1 MTAPNLIGATTII
14 GKTTGANLTTTSAT
28 TILSNASSSGK
39 VLKINTLN
47 ASNWTTSSANV
58 SVVWNNAA
66 SLGGTSYNI
75 TSNLV
80 IPAGATLT
88 VIDKSTQYYLEE
100 NQSIGAI
107 AATANT
113 INVTVS
119 YEDIS

>member
-1 MTAPNLIGATTII
+1 MAAPNLIGATTIN
-14 GKTTGANLTTTSAT
+14 GKTAGANLTTTAAT

-47 ASNWTTSSANV
+47 ASNRTNSSANV

-66 SLGGTSYNI
+66 ALGGTSYNI
-75 TSNLV
+75 VSGLV
-80 IPAGATLT
+80 VPAGSTLT

-100 NQSIGAI
+100 NQSIGAT
-107 AATANT
+107 AATGNT
-113 INVTVS
+113 INITVS

>member
-1 MTAPNLIGATTII
+1 MAAPNLLTSVTVL
-14 GKTTGANLTTTSAT
+14 GKTTGANLTSNSAT

-47 ASNWTTSSANV
+47 ASNRTTSSANV

-66 SLGGTSYNI
+66 ALGGTSYNI
-75 TSNLV
+75 VSNLV
-80 IPAGATLT
+80 VPAGSTLT
-88 VIDKSTQYYLEE
+88 IIDKSTQYYLEE

-107 AATANT
+107 AGTANT

>member
-1 MTAPNLIGATTII
+1 MTAPNLIGATSII

>member
-1 MTAPNLIGATTII
+1 MAAPNLIGATTIT
-14 GKTTGANLTTTSAT
+14 GKTTGANLTSNSAT

-58 SVVWNNAA
+58 SVFWNSAA
-66 SLGGTSYNI
+66 ALGGTSYNI
-75 TSNLV
+75 ASGLV
-80 IPAGATLT
+80 IPAGSTLT

-100 NQSIGAI
+100 NQSIGATS
-107 AATANT
+107 ATGNT
-113 INVTVS
+113 IIITVS

>member
-1 MTAPNLIGATTII
+1 MAAPNLIGATTII